1 MKILGLD
8 DVGVI
13 HKITNLLS
21 GELKINISAMTIEAH
36 DGVFEGNVK
45 VYVQDKDQLDLLVK
59 KLYALP
65 GIEKVDRY
73 EMEEKK

>member
-1 MKILGLD
+1 
-8 DVGVI
+8 
-13 HKITNLLS
+13 
-21 GELKINISAMTIEAH
+21 
-36 DGVFEGNVK
+36 
-45 VYVQDKDQLDLLVK
+45 LDLLVK

>member
-1 MKILGLD
+1 
-8 DVGVI
+8 
-13 HKITNLLS
+13 
-21 GELKINISAMTIEAH
+21 MTIEAH

-45 VYVQDKDQLDLLVK
+45 VYVQDKEQLDLLVK
-59 KLYALP
+59 KLLALP

>member
-1 MKILGLD
+1 MGLD

-45 VYVQDKDQLDLLVK
+45 VYVQDKEQLDLLVK
-59 KLYALP
+59 KLLALP

>member
-45 VYVQDKDQLDLLVK
+45 VYVQDKEQLDLLVK
-59 KLYALP
+59 KLLALP